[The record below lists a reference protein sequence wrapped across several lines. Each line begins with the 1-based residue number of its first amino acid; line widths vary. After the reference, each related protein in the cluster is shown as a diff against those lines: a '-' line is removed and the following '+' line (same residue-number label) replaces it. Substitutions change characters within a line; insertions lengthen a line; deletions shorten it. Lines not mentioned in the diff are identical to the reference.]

1 MFQYSNL
8 WNYGP
13 QYGADW
19 NLTIDIKCVDLTDDT
34 GTWLPEPVYT
44 DTMVRGPGTRI
55 SGNHDTGICS
65 AGLHNC
71 DEQGFCLDHHSVV
84 FITDEEIDHLGSG
97 FIFSYIDVGDR
108 CWTRNVPSISL

>member
-34 GTWLPEPVYT
+34 GTWLPEL
-44 DTMVRGPGTRI
+44 VRAGPNRSGVGP
-55 SGNHDTGICS
+55 GNHDIGICS

-84 FITDEEIDHLGSG
+84 LITDEEIDHLGSG
-97 FIFSYIDVGDR
+97 FKFHR
-108 CWTRNVPSISL
+108 C

>member
-13 QYGADW
+13 EYGADW
-19 NLTIDIKCVDLTDDT
+19 NLTIDIKCVDLTDD
-34 GTWLPEPVYT
+34 
-44 DTMVRGPGTRI
+44 
-55 SGNHDTGICS
+55 SGICS

-84 FITDEEIDHLGSG
+84 LITDEEIDHLGSG
-97 FIFSYIDVGDR
+97 FSSEIREAFFQVPRKIF
-108 CWTRNVPSISL
+108 

>member
-34 GTWLPEPVYT
+34 GKWLPKPVRSGPLVRA
-44 DTMVRGPGTRI
+44 TMIQEFVVRVFTI
-55 SGNHDTGICS
+55 ATNKDFVSIIILLCS
-65 AGLHNC
+65 L
-71 DEQGFCLDHHSVV
+71 LMKKL
-84 FITDEEIDHLGSG
+84 II
-97 FIFSYIDVGDR
+97 
-108 CWTRNVPSISL
+108 

>member
-34 GTWLPEPVYT
+34 GTWLPELVRSVT
-44 DTMVRGPGTRI
+44 LVWATMIQEFVARVFTI
-55 SGNHDTGICS
+55 ATNKDFVLIII
-65 AGLHNC
+65 LL
-71 DEQGFCLDHHSVV
+71 CLLLMKKL
-84 FITDEEIDHLGSG
+84 II
-97 FIFSYIDVGDR
+97 
-108 CWTRNVPSISL
+108 